1 MKKLDL
7 EVLQQFLNN
16 NQGKIPKPT
25 KGVKTLF
32 DVMKQPHL
40 ENVWSNIYAFFFN
53 PEEDH
58 GFGNL
63 FLRTLVEIIKE
74 KQHGRDFVAMADEYI
89 DIKTEDSTD
98 DSKRLDIALQSDNYA
113 ILIENKVY
121 ADLYNNLG
129 VYWRN
134 YPQYD
139 KNNKQGVV
147 LSLYPKTI
155 SLEGRGK
162 ELDHDPEKWVN
173 VTHLELMKRVSKN
186 LHYCLLNGSD
196 KYLSFFREFYQNIK
210 NITMAMDNENM
221 QFYIDNIAQLKEIN
235 LHLNGIKDLVFKQ
248 IKSEVLK
255 GKGFVSRSEKGHCW
269 GFYFRKK
276 GDGNNI
282 MIAVICKGL
291 FPADSNNDIPNNSI
305 VVTVEVQ
312 RELSSKVRENFKNI
326 FNDEEKNFIGDLP
339 TDNGFHTWVGV
350 KYIPITTVDDLRNIS
365 ANIDKALREDD
376 GILFKI
382 YNKITAFAPPLTK

>member
-1 MKKLDL
+1 MIKI
-7 EVLQQFLNN
+7 EVLRRFLNDN
-16 NQGKIPKPT
+16 KDKIPQPT

-53 PEEDH
+53 PKEDH

-63 FLRTLVEIIKE
+63 FLRTLVELIKE
-74 KQHGRDFVAMADEYI
+74 KQYGRDFSEMIDEYI
-89 DIKTEDSTD
+89 DVKTEDSTE

-134 YPQYD
+134 YPQYE
-139 KNNKQGVV
+139 NHKQGVV

-162 ELDHDPEKWVN
+162 ELDHDPEKWIN
-173 VTHLELMKRVSKN
+173 ITHLELMNRVSRN

-196 KYLSFFREFYQNIK
+196 KYLSFLKEFYLNIK
-210 NITMAMDNENM
+210 NITTAMDNENM
-221 QFYIDNIAQLKEIN
+221 QFYIDNTAQLKEIN
-235 LHLNGIKDLVFKQ
+235 RHLSGIKDLVSKQ

-255 GKGFVSRSEKGHCW
+255 HKGFTSKSEKGHCW

-276 GDGNNI
+276 KDNNNI

-291 FPADSNNDIPNNSI
+291 FPLPVDSTNDSDSI
-305 VVTVEVQ
+305 FVAVEVQ
-312 RELSSKVRENFKNI
+312 RELSKMVRDNFDNI
-326 FNDEEKNFIGDLP
+326 GFTSDEKNFIGKLP
-339 TDNGFHTWVGV
+339 EDNGFHTWVGV
-350 KYIPITTVDDLRNIS
+350 KHIPITSVDDLRNIS
-365 ANIDKALREDD
+365 SNIDKALKDKNE
-376 GILFKI
+376 IIFKI
-382 YNKITAFAPPLTK
+382 YDKITSFIP